1 MISETAF
8 IVLLTACAIAGI
20 ATIPTIYIAR
30 KYNLVTDK
38 RKRSHP
44 AHTHKGII
52 PRAGGIPI
60 YIALLVTTLIFL
72 PLNKIVIGILIAN
85 FLLLIVGLADDYY
98 DVSPYLRFI
107 ANLAISALVVLFG
120 LGIPYISN
128 PFGGAIRLDEFV
140 FTIDLFG
147 THTVLV
153 LANIL
158 SVLWL
163 TWIMNMVN
171 WSKGVDGQLPG
182 FVAICALFLGL
193 LSQRF
198 TAHDISAQT
207 VTLLSF
213 IVAGAYLGFLPF
225 NFYPQRIMPGYG
237 GGAIA
242 GFLLGI
248 LSILTFGKIGTAVL
262 ILSVPM
268 IDAFYTMLRRIKN
281 KKSPFH
287 ADWGHFH
294 HKLMEIGWGK
304 RRIAVFYW
312 IISLLLGMASL
323 VFEGIEK
330 FLAFITVGIFLII
343 FIIVIEQTKRAHANQ
358 DKDTNV

>member
-1 MISETAF
+1 MFETPLL
-8 IVLLTACAIAGI
+8 VLLTACAIAGI
-20 ATIPTIYIAR
+20 ITIPTIYVAR

-38 RKRSHP
+38 RRRSHP

-60 YIALLVTTLIFL
+60 YLSLLITSLLFLPMNKLLV
-72 PLNKIVIGILIAN
+72 GILISN
-85 FLLLIVGLADDYY
+85 FFLLLVGLMDDYY

-107 ANLAISALVVLFG
+107 ANLAISTLVVLFG

-128 PFGGAIRLDEFV
+128 PFGEPIRLDELTFH
-140 FTIDLFG
+140 IHIFG

-153 LANIL
+153 LANVL
-158 SVLWL
+158 SIIWL

-198 TAHDISAQT
+198 TDHDISAQT
-207 VTLLSF
+207 VMLLSF

-225 NFYPQRIMPGYG
+225 NFYPQKIMPGYG

-268 IDAFYTMLRRIKN
+268 IDAFYTLFRRIKN
-281 KKSPFH
+281 KKSPFK

-294 HKLMEIGWGK
+294 HKLLEIGWGK
-304 RRIAVFYW
+304 RRIALFYW
-312 IISLLLGMASL
+312 IISFLLGMASL
-323 VFEGIEK
+323 MFEGIQK
-330 FLAFITVGIFLII
+330 FLTFITVGIFLIV
-343 FIIVIEQTKRAHANQ
+343 FIIIIDQTKKTH
-358 DKDTNV
+358 TTV